1 MLSDVGDEG
10 ERVFWTSNLYFFI
23 KENWIFAMTRRYA
36 ESNIELLLLT
46 RNIPMT
52 VVSDSEAIL

>member
-23 KENWIFAMTRRYA
+23 KENWICAMTRRYA